1 MSDQIPSLKN
11 CEAPSAASAGGD
23 FAIRIRGVS
32 KSYSIYQNPR
42 DLLLELLFRTPRHSE
57 HWALRD
63 VSLEVRRGEV
73 VGVVGPNGAG
83 KSTLLKIIAGILVP
97 TAGDIAVNGRLS
109 AILQLGSGFHPDY
122 SGRDNVI
129 TGAMCLGMSR
139 EEAEARLPWIVNFAE
154 LSHVID
160 QPFKTYS
167 SGMQARLTFST
178 AISLSPEILIIDE
191 ALAAGDSFFVTKC
204 FRRIREICA
213 SGATVMF
220 VSHGTAQV
228 AQLCDRA
235 VWIDGGMVREIGPAR
250 EVAKHY
256 DYETH
261 LRVSEGMGRLVEI
274 AVAEH
279 DEQKGGDFNP
289 SDVNLSD
296 ACSILPSAWGSLDS
310 KAAPSANPARLSTT
324 TFDVAEMDRTTD
336 RSSVKGRTPLTVF
349 RKGPVTIDRVRFY
362 GKDGKPRR
370 LFRTWED
377 LTIEVGYSCPADR
390 IPVETLGLA
399 IGIERDSDLSLIA
412 QFNTVNYAG
421 NETHDYHDAPFRV
434 QASSKGAIRA
444 FLPQLQMMNG
454 KYLVSLG
461 LMPNIPGAA
470 EFYEYHH
477 RAYSLQIVTAG
488 YPSGAAYYPIV
499 EWSHQPSSDAESKLI
514 SSGVNTTREG
524 R

>member
-1 MSDQIPSLKN
+1 MSDQIPLTKN
-11 CEAPSAASAGGD
+11 LDAGSAASVGD
-23 FAIRIRGVS
+23 NLAIRIRGVS

-42 DLLLELLFRTPRHSE
+42 DLLLELVFRTPRHSE

-63 VSLEVRRGEV
+63 VSLEVSRGEV

-83 KSTLLKIIAGILVP
+83 KSTLLKIIAGILAP
-97 TAGDIAVNGRLS
+97 TTGDIVVNGRLS
-109 AILQLGSGFHPDY
+109 AILQLGTGFHPDY

-154 LSHVID
+154 LAHVID

-235 VWIDGGMVREIGPAR
+235 VWIDGGTVKEIGPAR

-274 AVAEH
+274 AAAEY
-279 DEQKGGDFNP
+279 DEQKEPIDA
-289 SDVNLSD
+289 NLND
-296 ACSILPSAWGSLDS
+296 TCPALPS
-310 KAAPSANPARLSTT
+310 PCERLGAKVAQSENLGRLPPP
-324 TFDVAEMDRTTD
+324 TFDAAEVREAID
-336 RSSVKGRTPLTVF
+336 RSSADRRATQKVF

-377 LTIEVGYSCPADR
+377 LTIEVEYSCPADR

-399 IGIERDSDLSLIA
+399 IGIERNSDLTLIA

-434 QASSKGAIRA
+434 PTGPKGAIRA

-454 KYLVSLG
+454 EYLVSLG

-477 RAYSLQIVTAG
+477 RAYSLQVVSAG

-499 EWSHQPSSDAESKLI
+499 EWSHQPRSNVESKLI
-514 SSGVNTTREG
+514 LPG
-524 R
+524 